1 MLLLL
6 ELLLEL
12 SPFLSRISFTMASS
26 AASLVVSA
34 VPVDVEDELEDEPE
48 ELLPEW
54 LPARLPAC
62 PSALSPVDVLLS
74 ASDDCVSLPVVVD
87 EPPDSPVIPMAIVAS
102 GEFTNSFLLYV
113 S

>member
-1 MLLLL
+1 
-6 ELLLEL
+6 
-12 SPFLSRISFTMASS
+12 MASS

-54 LPARLPAC
+54 LPARLPARLPAC

-102 GEFTNSFLLYV
+102 GEFTNRFRSTRCLMPRRMPRNI
-113 S
+113 STNTIS

>member
-1 MLLLL
+1 
-6 ELLLEL
+6 
-12 SPFLSRISFTMASS
+12 MASS
-26 AASLVVSA
+26 AASLDVSA
-34 VPVDVEDELEDEPE
+34 VPVDVDDEPEDELEDDSE

-54 LPARLPAC
+54 LPAS

-87 EPPDSPVIPMAIVAS
+87 ELPDSPVIPMAIVAS

>member
-1 MLLLL
+1 
-6 ELLLEL
+6 
-12 SPFLSRISFTMASS
+12 MASS
-26 AASLVVSA
+26 AASLVVSD
-34 VPVDVEDELEDEPE
+34 VPVDVEDELEDEPV
-48 ELLPEW
+48 ELLSEW
-54 LPARLPAC
+54 LPARLPARLPAC

-87 EPPDSPVIPMAIVAS
+87 ELPDSPVIPMAIVAS